1 MFSRTISAPNQRNPD
16 SCEDFDF
23 SRQEVEQRT
32 SNAQAYFDLF
42 SSIFFARILNIFST
56 KLTVEWNEI
65 LHSWKILLV
74 HCFLPLLAR
83 YCAICIETDFYHF
96 FYILKASLAAYL
108 SDPPIVTG
116 T

>member
-42 SSIFFARILNIFST
+42 SSNFFARILNI
-56 KLTVEWNEI
+56 
-65 LHSWKILLV
+65 
-74 HCFLPLLAR
+74 
-83 YCAICIETDFYHF
+83 